1 MVSNKLSLYIE
12 KSVITG
18 CINTVLT
25 NGFIEVSQSS
35 ELQIVDSNITDNSVV
50 ETGTLIYGS
59 SKSTLKIKK
68 SLFVKN
74 NMARLIVVGDNSNVF
89 LENLTFI
96 KNRVIASNVKPKAL
110 VVSNGSSVY
119 ISDCYFF
126 KNVVV
131 STMSSSMLL
140 MVNSKILIL
149 KTKFIKNTINGNID
163 GSILIKIGSSY
174 ATNVTNNI
182 FRHNLFNAVF
192 SVRSPSADSKSFFVI
207 ENCSL
212 ISNFLDSIFT
222 ENVQNILIRKVLSR
236 VIPEIEIKLFPYGI
250 LIHNTKNLR
259 IKESLFNATDWTS
272 QIYFEQTYFQT
283 MLFTMDSVFFDDNST
298 LTTNSSN
305 FFRMRHQLDI
315 FSLTLYPQFSSKN
328 HHMHGVSINRV
339 FPL

>member
-1 MVSNKLSLYIE
+1 
-12 KSVITG
+12 
-18 CINTVLT
+18 
-25 NGFIEVSQSS
+25 
-35 ELQIVDSNITDNSVV
+35 
-50 ETGTLIYGS
+50 
-59 SKSTLKIKK
+59 
-68 SLFVKN
+68 
-74 NMARLIVVGDNSNVF
+74 MARLIVVGDNSNVF

-236 VIPEIEIKLFPYGI
+236 VIPEIEIKLLPYGI